1 MKTQIKNY
9 QLSIFRYIFNVYN
22 SSNYKTPKKISIAA
36 PMLEVAL
43 ETAKNKY
50 PGYCVD
56 FVKVDGLPIYEND
69 KIVKVEF

>member
-22 SSNYKTPKKISIAA
+22 TSNYKTPKKISIAA
-36 PMLEVAL
+36 PMLENAL
-43 ETAKNKY
+43 EAAKNKY

-56 FVKVDGLPIYEND
+56 FVEVA
-69 KIVKVEF
+69 

>member
-22 SSNYKTPKKISIAA
+22 TSNYKTPKKISITA
-36 PMLEVAL
+36 PMLEIAL

-50 PGYCVD
+50 PNYSVD
-56 FVKVDGLPIYEND
+56 FVEV
-69 KIVKVEF
+69 V

>member
-1 MKTQIKNY
+1 MKQKIKGYNLTVY
-9 QLSIFRYIFNVYN
+9 RYIFNVYN

-56 FVKVDGLPIYEND
+56 FVEVI
-69 KIVKVEF
+69 